1 MSSLHCNF
9 MINIGYA
16 SGYDLEYL
24 GETIRQRVFE
34 HSGIKL
40 EWEIKRL
47 GIFMP
52 GREVRPFQGVT
63 SD

>member
-1 MSSLHCNF
+1 

-34 HSGIKL
+34 HSDIKL

-52 GREVRPFQGVT
+52 GREVRPFQGMT
-63 SD
+63 SE